1 MQRVASYTRCRLN
14 GALLD
19 VVDIVLHEEN
29 ASRILLVPDAST
41 FLDNLNELHPIPV

>member
-1 MQRVASYTRCRLN
+1 MQRVASHASSKLSEELLN
-14 GALLD
+14 L
-19 VVDIVLHEEN
+19 VDIVLHEEN